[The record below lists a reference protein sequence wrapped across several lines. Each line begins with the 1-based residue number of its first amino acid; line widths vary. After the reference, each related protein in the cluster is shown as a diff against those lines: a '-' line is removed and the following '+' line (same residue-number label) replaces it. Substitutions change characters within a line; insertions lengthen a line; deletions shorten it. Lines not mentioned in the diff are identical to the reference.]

1 MIRSRSLLVAVAA
14 AFCAAAN
21 VSAQAVDLTFN
32 YRTSASP
39 AVVDVAPNG
48 PINLPPIAVG
58 SSSSATLVITNRGT
72 ALTYTLASAG
82 VSNSAFK
89 ASAAGTV
96 TMPPGGAGVV
106 SVTFSPA
113 LRGPVTDTLSLV
125 FSTSSGQTVVFT
137 FFLSANGLSADL
149 STSYLLPGGNQTAV
163 ANGSAILFPST
174 LVQQPT
180 VATFIVA
187 NRGNADGTLRSVTVS
202 GDAFTVAGLPLLP
215 AVVELG
221 KDIRF
226 TVQFKPVAL
235 GVARGSLRVDLSDGV
250 RTFSLEGTGTG
261 ASLSYEIN
269 LDGNFVRVAPGG
281 AIAMPATQVAGRRT
295 AAMRI
300 RNEGTSEGRI
310 TAITASGD
318 AFRTQDVT
326 PLPAAIPP
334 EGTLNFTLV
343 FAPRDSGAATGRL
356 LINETVFDLTGEGIG
371 PRLTFATEVGG
382 AVTTVPDTNL
392 IILPNTTV
400 GTRLAARMIIRN
412 EGNAAATI
420 SGVSIS
426 GAPFSVTDLPPFP
439 ATVAQGQALT
449 LTLAFIPSA
458 VGTVNGTLQ
467 VDERTFTVR
476 GSAGAPPALP
486 RVSIDNLSDTAESLQ
501 QPAVGLT
508 IASAYPTEI
517 TGKLNLGFAGA
528 QDSGG
533 VDDGSIQFASGGR
546 SVDFRIP
553 ANSREAI
560 FGDSAKTMQFQT
572 GTVAGTITLS
582 PTFTVG
588 SADVTPTPAPSR
600 SVVIASQPPRIR
612 SLQIGTRSGT
622 SFEILITGYS
632 STRALNQI
640 ALQFTAA
647 PGANLTTTTL
657 NVNADSAFST
667 WYQGAASRPFG
678 SQFTASLTINVTG
691 DLAAVQSVSVTGSNS
706 KGPSNSMSVNLR

>member
-1 MIRSRSLLVAVAA
+1 MIRSRSWLVALAA
-14 AFCAAAN
+14 ACCATATL
-21 VSAQAVDLTFN
+21 SAQAVDLSFN

-58 SSSSATLVITNRGT
+58 SSSSATVVITNRGT

-89 ASAAGTV
+89 ASAVGTV

-106 SVTFSPA
+106 SVTFAPA
-113 LRGPVTDTLSLV
+113 SRGPVTDTLSLV
-125 FSTSSGQTVVFT
+125 FTTSSGQTVVFT

-163 ANGSAILFPST
+163 VNGSAILFPGT
-174 LVQQPT
+174 LLQQPT

-202 GDAFTVAGLPLLP
+202 GDAYTVAGLPLLP

-226 TVQFKPVAL
+226 TVQFRPVAL

-261 ASLSYEIN
+261 AALSYEIN
-269 LDGNFVRVAPGG
+269 LNGNFVAVAPGG
-281 AIAMPATQVAGRRT
+281 AITIPATPIAGRRT

-300 RNEGTSEGRI
+300 RNDGTSEGRI
-310 TAITASGD
+310 TAITVSGD
-318 AFRTQDVT
+318 AFRSQDVT

-334 EGTLNFTLV
+334 QGTLNFTLV

-356 LINETVFDLTGEGIG
+356 LINETVFDLIGEGIG

-420 SGVSIS
+420 SGVSVS

-449 LTLAFIPSA
+449 LTLAFIPNA

-501 QPAVGLT
+501 QPAAGLT
-508 IASAYPTEI
+508 IAATYPTEI
-517 TGKLNLGFAGA
+517 TGKLNLGFTAE
-528 QDSGG
+528 SGG
-533 VDDGSIQFASGGR
+533 DDASIQFASGGR
-546 SVDFRIP
+546 TVDFRIP

-560 FGDSAKTMQFQT
+560 FGDSAKTIQFQT

-588 SADVTPTPAPSR
+588 TADVTPTPAPSR

-640 ALQFTAA
+640 ALQFAAA

-667 WYQGAASRPFG
+667 WYQAAASRPFG

-706 KGPSNSMSVNLR
+706 KGTSNSMSVNLR

>member
-1 MIRSRSLLVAVAA
+1 M
-14 AFCAAAN
+14 
-21 VSAQAVDLTFN
+21 
-32 YRTSASP
+32 
-39 AVVDVAPNG
+39 
-48 PINLPPIAVG
+48 
-58 SSSSATLVITNRGT
+58 
-72 ALTYTLASAG
+72 
-82 VSNSAFK
+82 
-89 ASAAGTV
+89 
-96 TMPPGGAGVV
+96 
-106 SVTFSPA
+106 
-113 LRGPVTDTLSLV
+113 
-125 FSTSSGQTVVFT
+125 
-137 FFLSANGLSADL
+137 
-149 STSYLLPGGNQTAV
+149 
-163 ANGSAILFPST
+163 
-174 LVQQPT
+174 
-180 VATFIVA
+180 ATFIVA

-202 GDAFTVAGLPLLP
+202 GDAYTVAGLPLLP

-226 TVQFKPVAL
+226 TVQFKPTAL

-261 ASLSYEIN
+261 AALSYEIN
-269 LDGNFVRVAPGG
+269 LNGNFVAVAPGG
-281 AIAMPATQVAGRRT
+281 AITIPATPIAGRRT

-300 RNEGTSEGRI
+300 RNDGTSEGRI
-310 TAITASGD
+310 TAITVSGD
-318 AFRTQDVT
+318 AFRSQDVT

-334 EGTLNFTLV
+334 QGTLNFTLV

-356 LINETVFDLTGEGIG
+356 LINETVFDLSGEGIG

-400 GTRLAARMIIRN
+400 GARLAARVIIRN

-420 SGVSIS
+420 SGVSVS
-426 GAPFSVTDLPPFP
+426 GAQFSVTDLPPFP

-449 LTLAFIPSA
+449 LTLAFIPNA

-501 QPAVGLT
+501 QPSVGLT

-517 TGKLNLGFAGA
+517 TGKLNLGFAAA

-533 VDDGSIQFASGGR
+533 GDDASIQFASGGR

-560 FGDSAKTMQFQT
+560 FGDSAKTIQFQT

-588 SADVTPTPAPSR
+588 TADVTPTPAPSR

-612 SLQIGTRSGT
+612 SLQIGARSGT

-632 STRALNQI
+632 STRALTQI
-640 ALQFTAA
+640 ALQFAAA

-667 WYQGAASRPFG
+667 WYQSVASRAFG

-706 KGPSNSMSVNLR
+706 KGLSNSMSVNLR